1 LNEKGTGLG
10 LMIVKNIIKTMGGDI
25 SVHSEVGKGT
35 KFCFNI
41 VVKIDSLQTM
51 KTLKTNN

>member
-1 LNEKGTGLG
+1 MNEKGTGLG